1 MTEEGKG
8 KDRPCGTGS
17 DVGELKKNKIT
28 CRDKRLTRA
37 HIFQE
42 IKSMMSLR
50 LQREIMCNK
59 VKGVNIWGSIRI
71 RISECHRN
79 RGE

>member
-28 CRDKRLTRA
+28 CRDKRLIRA

-42 IKSMMSLR
+42 IKSIMSLR

-59 VKGVNIWGSIRI
+59 VKGVNIWGSRRI
-71 RISECHRN
+71 RISQEQRVT
-79 RGE
+79 GQ